1 MPYTFTLTASIPA
14 SPEEIYQA
22 WLDSL
27 AHSEMTG
34 GEASMSD
41 QIGAEVSAWD
51 GYISGRNIELIP
63 SERIVQAWRTSEFED
78 EDEDSVITVILEPVG
93 AETLLTL
100 EHSNV
105 PDEHKSY
112 EEGGWE
118 SNYFEP
124 MVAYFSERK
133 GKVAEPAHSQPRKS
147 SVSKASPKSTPK
159 RKAES
164 AGRTKR
170 AVSAKKPKPAASR
183 AKASPKRLI
192 KATEQGENSPKK
204 SGAKSK
210 TKPKSKTKGR
220 TGVAAAR
227 SGTKPRSSKQSGGKR
242 R

>member
-51 GYISGRNIELIP
+51 GYISGRNIELTP

-133 GKVAEPAHSQPRKS
+133 GKVAKPAHSQPRKS

-164 AGRTKR
+164 AGRAKR
-170 AVSAKKPKPAASR
+170 AVSAKKPKPPASR
-183 AKASPKRLI
+183 AKASSN
-192 KATEQGENSPKK
+192 KASSNKASPKK

-210 TKPKSKTKGR
+210 TKPKSKTKR
-220 TGVAAAR
+220 KTGVAATR
-227 SGTKPRSSKQSGGKR
+227 SGTKPRSGKQSGGKR